1 MAVEAGVED
10 MAPHLSIP
18 VAAMNLARAAAVS
31 QHDGPSLLLPPV
43 RAEAEAEAEENEQHW
58 THRSTLELF
67 ELLAV
72 GVGAVRSCRSCSD
85 DDDATV
91 EEEVEEAEGG

>member
-1 MAVEAGVED
+1 MAVVAVEAGVED

-18 VAAMNLARAAAVS
+18 VAAMNLAKAVSVS

-58 THRSTLELF
+58 TLFELF

-72 GVGAVRSCRSCSD
+72 GVDAARPCSD

>member
-1 MAVEAGVED
+1 MVAGVED

-18 VAAMNLARAAAVS
+18 VAAMNLARAVSVS
-31 QHDGPSLLLPPV
+31 QHDDPSLLLTPV

-58 THRSTLELF
+58 TLRSTLELF

-72 GVGAVRSCRSCSD
+72 GVDAARPCSD
-85 DDDATV
+85 DDDTKVAVGV
-91 EEEVEEAEGG
+91 EEEAAEGGR